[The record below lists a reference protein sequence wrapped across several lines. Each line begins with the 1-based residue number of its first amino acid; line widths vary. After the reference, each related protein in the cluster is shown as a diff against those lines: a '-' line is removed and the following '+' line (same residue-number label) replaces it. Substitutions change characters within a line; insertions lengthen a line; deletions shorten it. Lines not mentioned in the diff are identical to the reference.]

1 MNDVI
6 TWDDLKAGFVALA
19 GLCGMGALFAG
30 DAAIGAHKR
39 LDRKVSSLQDSVQ
52 KLQLDVAENY
62 AKKSDVDKLSDKI
75 DDMNKTLLSMPHLIV
90 REITEIMKK

>member
-1 MNDVI
+1 MNDVL

-19 GLCGMGALFAG
+19 GVCGMGAMYAG
-30 DAAIGAHKR
+30 SAAIGAHKKLGQR
-39 LDRKVSSLQDSVQ
+39 VTALQETVQ

-90 REITEIMKK
+90 REITEIIRK